1 MARYSGK
8 VGYGHPTEAAAG
20 VFIDAITEKEYYGDV
35 DRSARRTEDGPG
47 ANSNIA
53 ADNIHANTAARNRCD
68 LFCCR
73 EASFENKLLNLLN
86 RHGGEV
92 FGRRQSIFYD
102 FCFNFFDHDVA
113 C

>member
-53 ADNIHANTAARNRCD
+53 ADNMISIVADAYAYENFHAIRYISWAGALWTVTHVEVKRPR
-68 LFCCR
+68 LIVR
-73 EASFENKLLNLLN
+73 L
-86 RHGGEV
+86 GEV
-92 FGRRQSIFYD
+92 YHGET
-102 FCFNFFDHDVA
+102 A
-113 C
+113 